1 MLDNKVID
9 NRKKNTKRKIT
20 KEAKAIVWKRDKWKC
35 IICHCDTVDEFHHAR
50 FWWDAIYT
58 EDRNDP
64 KELVLL
70 CHSCHNR
77 LHFEWSSNWM
87 RQECIIYLNRIYG
100 KIQS

>member
-9 NRKKNTKRKIT
+9 
-20 KEAKAIVWKRDKWKC
+20 
-35 IICHCDTVDEFHHAR
+35 ICHCDTLDEFHHAR
-50 FWWDAIYT
+50 FWWEAIYT

-77 LHFEWSSNWM
+77 LHFEW
-87 RQECIIYLNRIYG
+87 
-100 KIQS
+100 